1 MMIEREK
8 IIKKYFTSW
17 VNNNAL
23 ILKDIFDSKVI
34 YSESYGP
41 KYSGIEN
48 IERWFEDWHK
58 RGTVTV
64 WEIKQFIHE
73 ANMTVVEWY
82 FKCEYDGNIGEFNGV
97 SLIEFN
103 EVNHI
108 VSIKEFQSTI
118 SEGGIIA

>member
-8 IIKKYFTSW
+8 IIKNYFKAWLS
-17 VNNNAL
+17 NNAL
-23 ILKDIFDSKVI
+23 LLKDIFDSKVI

-48 IERWFEDWHK
+48 IERWFEDWNK
-58 RGTVTV
+58 RGTVNV
-64 WEIKQFIHE
+64 WDIKQFIHE
-73 ANMTVVEWY
+73 ANMTAVEWY

-103 EVNHI
+103 DVNRI
-108 VSIKEFQSTI
+108 VSIKEFQSKI
-118 SEGGIIA
+118 LEGGI